1 MTLWTALVSL
11 TVVDQRRGLVAGVGR
26 ARRPAQVDVLVD
38 QLAEHE
44 SLGQGGGQ
52 DEAGVGDRV
61 VIVEADRDRVG
72 AVG

>member
-1 MTLWTALVSL
+1 
-11 TVVDQRRGLVAGVGR
+11 VDKGHGLVAGVGR
-26 ARRPAQVDVLVD
+26 ARRAAQVDVGVD

-44 SLGQGGGQ
+44 SFGQGGGQ
-52 DEAGVGDRV
+52 DEAGIGDRV